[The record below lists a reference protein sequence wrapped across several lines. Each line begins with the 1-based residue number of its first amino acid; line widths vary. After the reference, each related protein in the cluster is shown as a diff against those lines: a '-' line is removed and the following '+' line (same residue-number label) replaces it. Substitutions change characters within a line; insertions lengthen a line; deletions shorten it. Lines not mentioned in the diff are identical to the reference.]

1 MSKIKET
8 LEPEDWGKL
17 RTLGHRMV
25 DDMLDYLENIRS
37 SSFTPPSEESI
48 KALMVPLSDE
58 GDGAEKTY
66 EVFQK
71 HYLPHG
77 VRIISPDFW
86 GFVAGTSSPFAMLS
100 TMLSAGL
107 NTADFAFSVHDV
119 IYRQSLNWIKEMLDF
134 PEETS
139 GVFVSGGSE
148 ANFTGLAVA
157 RNAKAEINLK
167 TKGMQNVSRLMTLY
181 CSEEA
186 HDCLDRSVE
195 LLGLG
200 NEALRWIPTDE
211 KHMMNLSVLEQ
222 VIQKDRTEGFYPF
235 CVIGT
240 AGSVHTGAFDDLNA
254 IADLCE
260 RENLW
265 FHVDG
270 AFGSWIKLSETHRG
284 LADGLER
291 ADSLAV
297 DLHKWMNMPYSIAC
311 TLVKDKRAHFSTFV
325 YGHDAEYL
333 ESAMDE
339 MGDVMENPFNLS
351 LALARAPYSFKAYML
366 LRAFG
371 KNKYS
376 QIIQKNLDDVAY
388 LADLI
393 RKEPNLELMAPV
405 ASNIACFR
413 YKVEGFSEAALEK
426 LNRSIM
432 MDLWKINPMMITD
445 TTVKGKYML
454 RVCNVNNKTQR
465 EDFDF
470 LINEIKKIGEKV
482 TQTI

>member
-1 MSKIKET
+1 
-8 LEPEDWGKL
+8 
-17 RTLGHRMV
+17 
-25 DDMLDYLENIRS
+25 
-37 SSFTPPSEESI
+37 
-48 KALMVPLSDE
+48 
-58 GDGAEKTY
+58 
-66 EVFQK
+66 
-71 HYLPHG
+71 
-77 VRIISPDFW
+77 
-86 GFVAGTSSPFAMLS
+86 
-100 TMLSAGL
+100 
-107 NTADFAFSVHDV
+107 
-119 IYRQSLNWIKEMLDF
+119 
-134 PEETS
+134 
-139 GVFVSGGSE
+139 
-148 ANFTGLAVA
+148 
-157 RNAKAEINLK
+157 
-167 TKGMQNVSRLMTLY
+167 
-181 CSEEA
+181 
-186 HDCLDRSVE
+186 
-195 LLGLG
+195 
-200 NEALRWIPTDE
+200 
-211 KHMMNLSVLEQ
+211 
-222 VIQKDRTEGFYPF
+222 
-235 CVIGT
+235 
-240 AGSVHTGAFDDLNA
+240 
-254 IADLCE
+254 
-260 RENLW
+260 
-265 FHVDG
+265 
-270 AFGSWIKLSETHRG
+270 
-284 LADGLER
+284 
-291 ADSLAV
+291 
-297 DLHKWMNMPYSIAC
+297 MPYSIAC